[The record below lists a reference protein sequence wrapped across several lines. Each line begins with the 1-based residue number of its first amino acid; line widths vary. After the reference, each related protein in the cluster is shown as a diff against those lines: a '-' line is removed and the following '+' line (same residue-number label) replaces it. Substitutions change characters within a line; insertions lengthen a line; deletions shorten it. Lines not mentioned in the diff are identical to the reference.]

1 MKKLSLSVVLWGGLL
16 AAVLF
21 AKHQKV
27 SPDLNDQLNLTNGS
41 VEVIVQ
47 FQNDPSDAEIAAITG
62 SGAKLKEHF
71 KRFHSASFTVPAAA
85 IDAVAGDPNV
95 TYISPDRTVAA
106 QFDYAEQAI
115 NAPFAWQM
123 GLDGTGVGIALVDSG
138 VAKVDDLEQA
148 NSHRLRVVYREI
160 TNTTKGDEYGHGTH
174 VAGILAGNGK
184 DSTGREFTTT
194 FRGVAPNA
202 NIIDLEVLDQNGMT
216 TDSLVLKAI
225 NRAIDLKSQ
234 YNIRVLNLS
243 LGRPVFESSQI
254 DPLCQAVQAA
264 WQAGIVVVASAG
276 NLGRSSYASILSPGN
291 SPYAITVGA
300 MKTMGTPARGD
311 DLIASYS
318 SKGPTWLDQTV
329 KPDLV
334 APGNLMV
341 SLLAPG
347 STLAKTYPQNVVP
360 VSSYSTR
367 KNGKSDYFTLSGTS
381 MATPVVSGA
390 AALLIQ
396 NDPSLTPDTVK
407 LRLMESA
414 TKNFPASSVAV
425 DPLTGI
431 AYTSQY
437 DVFTIG
443 AGYLDI
449 MGALASSDVATAG
462 TQSRAVF
469 YDSASGNA
477 FIVEDP
483 TSLLATS
490 GRMVAIWG
498 TTSVSAT
505 STVFGRVAIWGTSGI
520 TGTLAVSSR
529 VAIWGT
535 GAVWA
540 TSNLWGT
547 SAIWGTDTDWN
558 SVTVWG
564 TTNRLVAVW
573 GTSLELTGDN

>member
-27 SPDLNDQLNLTNGS
+27 SPDLNDQLNLSNGS

-47 FQNDPSDAEIAAITG
+47 FHNDPSDAEIAAVT
-62 SGAKLKEHF
+62 SNGAKLKEHF
-71 KRFHSASFTVPAAA
+71 KRFHSASFTVPVSA

-106 QFDYAEQAI
+106 QFDYAEQTI
-115 NAPFAWQM
+115 NAPFAWQL

-148 NSHRLRVVYREI
+148 NSHQSRVVYREI
-160 TNTTKGDEYGHGTH
+160 LNASKGDEYGHGTH

-225 NRAIDLKSQ
+225 SRAIDLKGQ
-234 YNIRVLNLS
+234 YNIRILNLS

-347 STLAKTYPQNVVP
+347 STLARTYPQNIVP

-367 KNGKSDYFTLSGTS
+367 KNGRQDYFTLSGTS

-462 TQSRAVF
+462 TQSPAVF

-483 TSLLATS
+483 TSLLAT
-490 GRMVAIWG
+490 
-498 TTSVSAT
+498 
-505 STVFGRVAIWGTSGI
+505 
-520 TGTLAVSSR
+520 
-529 VAIWGT
+529 
-535 GAVWA
+535 
-540 TSNLWGT
+540 
-547 SAIWGTDTDWN
+547 
-558 SVTVWG
+558 
-564 TTNRLVAVW
+564 
-573 GTSLELTGDN
+573 